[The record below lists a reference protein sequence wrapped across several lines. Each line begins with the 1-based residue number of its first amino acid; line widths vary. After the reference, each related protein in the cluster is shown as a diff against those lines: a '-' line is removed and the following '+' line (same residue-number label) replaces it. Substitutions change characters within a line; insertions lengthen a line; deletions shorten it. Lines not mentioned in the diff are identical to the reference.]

1 LNVPIGT
8 TLTLV
13 QNIWPGSKPDEEE
26 YVAICVAVKDQAS
39 DLKEWF
45 SHHYHH
51 LGIRRFYM
59 MDDGSSPALD
69 NTEDYPI
76 PRSAI
81 SFRYFT
87 REKRT
92 ASMQYHL
99 YDECHARFGTRHR
112 WIGFLDAD
120 EFLEIVD
127 KPGRSMAEL
136 LRGYED
142 YGALGVQW
150 IIHDSHGLLEKPA
163 IGVREAYTSCIQDGE
178 EGAASDNKHIKSF
191 VQTKYYVKTES
202 PHNFFLNSSMYTVGE
217 NKDRVTY
224 AFREPITRHKV
235 ALHHYFCKS
244 KAEYELKIV
253 RGNGADTPK
262 DWDTCEWHPNS
273 SHRRT
278 FTLTWIAEG
287 DKFESALKQK
297 CDSLATYSP

>member
-1 LNVPIGT
+1 
-8 TLTLV
+8 V
-13 QNIWPGSKPDEEE
+13 QGVWPGSKADDEE
-26 YVAICVAVKDQAS
+26 YVAICVAVKDQS
-39 DLKEWF
+39 EDLKEWF
-45 SHHYHH
+45 THHYHH

-59 MDDGSSPALD
+59 MDDRSSPALE
-69 NTEDYPI
+69 NFEDYPI

-87 REKRT
+87 PETRT
-92 ASMQYHL
+92 VSMQYHL

-120 EFLEIVD
+120 EYLEIVD
-127 KPGRSMAEL
+127 KPGTSMADF
-136 LRGYED
+136 LRNYEG

-150 IIHDSHGLLEKPA
+150 IIHNSNGLLEKPA
-163 IGVREAYTSCIQDGE
+163 ASVREAYTSCIHDGA
-178 EGAASDNKHIKSF
+178 EGSASDNKHIKSF

-224 AFREPITRHKV
+224 AFREPITRQKV

-244 KAEYELKIV
+244 KAEYELKMA

-262 DWDTCEWHPNS
+262 EWDTCEWHRLK
-273 SHRRT
+273 HREQ
-278 FTLTWIAEG
+278 FTNIISEG
-287 DKFESALKQK
+287 DRFESVPKQN
-297 CDSLATYSP
+297 CHSLAMYRP